1 MSKILYEG
9 KKEEVKVEPEEFLSA
24 KEDKKIMSK
33 ETRLTQQ
40 AKINTAYQ
48 NIRDILEEARS
59 TAYRSV
65 NFAMVQAYWQIGR
78 IIVEE
83 EQKGKE
89 RAEYGKGLLKELSKR
104 LIRDYGRGFDES
116 NLRNMR
122 MFYLTFTKCDALRH
136 ELSWTH
142 YRCFNK
148 VEN

>member
-48 NIRDILEEARS
+48 NIRDILEEARG

-122 MFYLTFTKCDALRH
+122 MFYLTFPKCDALRH